1 MVPIIGVWAGFFPLE
16 FSWWF
21 ALAFTIYS
29 VASHLLLYYCHDIRH
44 MRSIYFSICAAHVL
58 WFAYAKATF
67 NTLIAA
73 IMKREIKFKTTEK
86 TVMAA
91 TVTDQANKAKSKGK
105 KSWFRTV
112 WTPVQVRPCRLCC
125 TLAF

>member
-29 VASHLLLYYCHDIRH
+29 ASAHLLLYYCHDVRH

-58 WFAYAKATF
+58 WFAYAKVGPAGHLSLLDPAQLAGDCLVF
-67 NTLIAA
+67 DSLL
-73 IMKREIKFKTTEK
+73 
-86 TVMAA
+86 
-91 TVTDQANKAKSKGK
+91 S
-105 KSWFRTV
+105 
-112 WTPVQVRPCRLCC
+112 RLW
-125 TLAF
+125 LA